1 MVACHRQC
9 SSALPTSVRGASST
23 PVPPLSGMQRA
34 TCDLAPSLIQTKNTS
49 AAIATYA
56 IICASIFGLLA
67 FGFHTLMQ
75 PTRIPNI
82 GLLAYKP
89 PPATVITY
97 PAGALSDVT
106 RAMPPP
112 SAPSTGSPRNLPEET
127 TPTVIQA
134 PEPKDLA
141 AMAAVSP
148 VKERPTRRPA
158 RPRKP
163 AAAQASVRNRPQPSG
178 GVAAAYPG
186 YAAVR

>member
-1 MVACHRQC
+1 V
-9 SSALPTSVRGASST
+9 
-23 PVPPLSGMQRA
+23 
-34 TCDLAPSLIQTKNTS
+34 LAPSLIQTKNTS

-56 IICASIFGLLA
+56 IICASIYGLLT

-89 PPATVITY
+89 PPATIITY

-106 RAMPPP
+106 RAMPPTG
-112 SAPSTGSPRNLPEET
+112 APGAVDRVSSPGNPPEET
-127 TPTVIQA
+127 KPTVIQA
-134 PEPKDLA
+134 PEPRDLA
-141 AMAAVSP
+141 AMAAAPP
-148 VKERPTRRPA
+148 VKRRTA
-158 RPRKP
+158 LPRKP
-163 AAAQASVRNRPQPSG
+163 AAARVTVRNRLQPSG

>member
-49 AAIATYA
+49 AALATYA

-67 FGFHTLMQ
+67 FGFHRLIQ

-89 PPATVITY
+89 PPATVTTY
-97 PAGALSDVT
+97 PAGALSDVN

-112 SAPSTGSPRNLPEET
+112 AAPGAVDRIPDNLPEET

-134 PEPKDLA
+134 PEPRDLA
-141 AMAAVSP
+141 AMAAAPP
-148 VKERPTRRPA
+148 VKRRTA
-158 RPRKP
+158 LPRKP
-163 AAAQASVRNRPQPSG
+163 AVAQATIRNRLRPSG

>member
-1 MVACHRQC
+1 MFDSDTA
-9 SSALPTSVRGASST
+9 RGASST
-23 PVPPLSGMQRA
+23 PVPPLSGTQRA

-56 IICASIFGLLA
+56 IICASIYGLLA
-67 FGFHTLMQ
+67 FSFYTLMQ

-89 PPATVITY
+89 PPATVIAY
-97 PAGALSDVT
+97 QAEALSDVT

-112 SAPSTGSPRNLPEET
+112 AAPSASSPGNLPEET

-141 AMAAVSP
+141 AMAAAPPMKGRRV
-148 VKERPTRRPA
+148 VTEGTR
-158 RPRKP
+158 RKP
-163 AAAQASVRNRPQPSG
+163 AAAQATVRNRLQPSG

>member
-1 MVACHRQC
+1 MPRR
-9 SSALPTSVRGASST
+9 LTLIPRGAQAQRPFHSLCGT
-23 PVPPLSGMQRA
+23 QRA

-56 IICASIFGLLA
+56 IICASIYGLLA

-75 PTRIPNI
+75 PMRIPNI

-112 SAPSTGSPRNLPEET
+112 SAPSTSSPRNLPEET